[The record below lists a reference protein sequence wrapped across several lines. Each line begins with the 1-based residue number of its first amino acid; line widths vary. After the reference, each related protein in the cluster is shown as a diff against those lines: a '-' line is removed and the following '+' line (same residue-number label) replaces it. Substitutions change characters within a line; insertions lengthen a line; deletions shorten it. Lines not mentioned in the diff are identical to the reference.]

1 MAAEFGSLMDRKL
14 RFAKRQKYDLL
25 YSNNSNLMLIICYT
39 VEGVS

>member
-14 RFAKRQKYDLL
+14 RFAKRQKYGLL
-25 YSNNSNLMLIICYT
+25 HLNKSNLMLIICYT